1 MIPPFLVQLPVLGPT
16 LYGEFCFGLCRALA
30 APWLGVSRLPPHGG
44 PEAAPSAAADA
55 APAPVAATPDRS
67 ADDGECQ
74 VIRVPDARWRRGAR
88 AGRVPE

>member
-16 LYGEFCFGLCRALA
+16 LYGELCLGLCRALA
-30 APWLGVSRLPPHGG
+30 APWLGVSRLPPHSG
-44 PEAAPSAAADA
+44 PGAAAHVPPD
-55 APAPVAATPDRS
+55 PVAETPDRS
-67 ADDGECQ
+67 ADLSECQ